1 MILAKE
7 ESQTEVCA
15 TKFKMSTTA
24 ETIQSKPAS
33 GLGSQWSLWLRQIG
47 AIMRLD
53 VKRNF
58 FGKRAVLIYL
68 MALMPIGLL
77 ILNAILHPGF
87 AADEFTQFPLRFSMV
102 YNALILRTV
111 VFFGCAWI
119 FMNLFRGE
127 IVDRSLHYYFLS
139 ALRRE
144 VLLTGKYLSG
154 LVTSIIL
161 FTTVTVVSMFLFF
174 FPHFFSPSVRF
185 FLDGP
190 GIGQLFAYAVITT
203 LACMGYGAFFMVV
216 GLFFRNP
223 IIPALV
229 LYGWEWINF
238 LLPPLLKKISVIHYL
253 NSLVPV
259 PLSEGPFAVV
269 AEPTPAWISIPGLL
283 IVTVLVL
290 FVASRR
296 IRRME
301 IRYGGD

>member
-1 MILAKE
+1 
-7 ESQTEVCA
+7 
-15 TKFKMSTTA
+15 MSATA

-33 GLGSQWSLWLRQIG
+33 EPRSSWALWLGQITT
-47 AIMRLD
+47 IMRLD

-68 MALMPIGLL
+68 LALMPIGLL
-77 ILNAILHPGF
+77 SLMAILPPAF
-87 AADEFTQFPLRFSMV
+87 TWADFSQYPLRFSLI

-111 VFFGCAWI
+111 IFFGCAWI

-139 ALRRE
+139 AVRRE
-144 VLLTGKYLSG
+144 VLVAGKYLSG
-154 LVTSIIL
+154 LLTSIVL
-161 FTTVTVVSMFLFF
+161 FTTVTVVCMLLV
-174 FPHFFSPSVRF
+174 FFSHYYAESSRL

-190 GIGQLFAYAVITT
+190 GMNQLFWYVTITM
-203 LACMGYGAFFMVV
+203 LACVGYGAFFLVV

-259 PLSEGPFAVV
+259 PISEGPLAVV
-269 AEPTPAWISIPGLL
+269 AEPTPAWISIPGLI

-290 FVASRR
+290 IAAGTR
-296 IRRME
+296 IRRLE
-301 IRYGGD
+301 IRYGSD

>member
-1 MILAKE
+1 MN
-7 ESQTEVCA
+7 V
-15 TKFKMSTTA
+15 TA
-24 ETIQSKPAS
+24 EAIELNTKLKPDS
-33 GLGSQWSLWLRQIG
+33 RWTLWLRQIA
-47 AIMRLD
+47 AIMRLE

-68 MALMPIGLL
+68 LAFMPIGLL
-77 ILNAILHPGF
+77 GLIAILQP
-87 AADEFTQFPLRFSMV
+87 AARDWLDFTAYPKIFSV
-102 YNALILRTV
+102 IYNALILHTV
-111 VFFGCAWI
+111 IFFGCAWI

-144 VLLTGKYLSG
+144 VLLAGKYFSG
-154 LVTSIIL
+154 LVTSVVL
-161 FTTVTVVSMFLFF
+161 FTTVTVVSMLLTFF
-174 FPHFFSPSVRF
+174 AHFFSASVRF
-185 FLDGP
+185 FLDGA
-190 GIGQLFAYAVITT
+190 GMGQLFTYVVITM
-203 LACMGYGAFFMVV
+203 LACVGYGAFFMVV

-238 LLPPLLKKISVIHYL
+238 LLPPLLKKIIVIHYL

-301 IRYGGD
+301 IRYGSD